1 MCRIAGIIDFNRGI
15 NAETEAALIKMRDSM
30 THGGPDDAGFYISN
44 DRKVAFAHRRLSI
57 IDTSVL
63 GHQPMSNYDKNIY
76 ITYNGEIYNF
86 LELKEELVNKEYK
99 FKSKTDTEVL
109 VYGYEEWGIEKL
121 LSKLKGMFAFVI
133 HDLKNNTLVL
143 AKDRFSIK
151 PLYYYRDKSKFVFAS
166 EVKAMMKS
174 GLIPDEKNKEAIVKF
189 LQLGSVPEPL
199 TTVKNVFSVP
209 AGHYMILNENEL
221 KIKRYWNIENSFYK
235 SLENKGSYESAVSTV
250 SELLKES
257 INLHMI
263 SDVPLGVFLSG
274 GTDSSAIVALAS
286 EARREPLTTLSVIFD
301 EKEYSEAQYARI
313 IAEKYKTNHHELL
326 LKDSDFINEIP
337 KVLNAMDQPTADG
350 VNAYFVSK
358 AAKEIGLT
366 VVLSGI
372 GGDEV
377 FLGYPYY
384 KNTNNLEQFVKLLK
398 ISPTFLRSGF
408 TNLASSVV
416 SLTKGSASEKILY
429 LKNPTHGNAY
439 FLYRGLFSPLQ
450 IRDLLGIGEN
460 EIRSM
465 SSQFN
470 LNNGSNKL
478 SLSESL
484 DLFDFNHYLQNQLL
498 KDADFMGMRHSVE
511 IRVPFLDHKL
521 VEEVISLP
529 LKYRLLNGVN
539 KRLLVD
545 SLGNKLPNS
554 IVNRKKMGF
563 TFPFANWIKKNHKV
577 IRDLSS
583 GNNKFSQKVTDQCWD
598 DFLNGK
604 LHWSRVWGLVVINY
618 VGSN

>member
-1 MCRIAGIIDFNRGI
+1 MCRIAGIIDFNGGI
-15 NAETEAALIKMRDSM
+15 NAETENALVKMRDSM
-30 THGGPDDAGFYISN
+30 IHGGPDDAGLYISN

-57 IDTSVL
+57 IDTSLL
-63 GHQPMSNYDKNIY
+63 GHQPMSNHDKNIW

-86 LELKEELVNKEYK
+86 LELREELINKGYQ

-121 LSKLKGMFAFVI
+121 LFRLRGMFVFVI
-133 HDLKNNTLVL
+133 HDLRNNVLVL

-151 PLYYYRDKSKFVFAS
+151 PLYYYRDKNKFIFAS
-166 EVKAMMKS
+166 EVKAMMRS
-174 GLIPDEKNKEAIVKF
+174 GLIPDEQNKEATVKF
-189 LQLGSVPEPL
+189 LQLGSIPEPL

-209 AGHYMILNENEL
+209 AGHYIVLNENNL
-221 KIKRYWNIENSFYK
+221 KIKQYWNIEDSFHK
-235 SLENKGSYESAVSTV
+235 SLENKCSYEEAISTT
-250 SELLKES
+250 SKLLKES

-286 EARREPLTTLSVIFD
+286 EARKEPLTTLSVIFD
-301 EKEYSEAQYARI
+301 EKEYSEAQYART

-326 LKDSDFINEIP
+326 LKDLDFINEIP
-337 KVLNAMDQPTADG
+337 NILNAMDQPTADG

-384 KNTNNLEQFVKLLK
+384 KNTNNLERLVNFLN
-398 ISPTFLRSGF
+398 ISPGVLRSSF
-408 TNLASSVV
+408 VNLATLV
-416 SLTKGSASEKILY
+416 SLLTKGRSSEKISY
-429 LKNPTHGNAY
+429 LKNPTYGNAY

-450 IRDLLGIGEN
+450 IQDLLGVSEHEAI
-460 EIRSM
+460 SM
-465 SSQFN
+465 CSQFD
-470 LNNGSNKL
+470 LNNGFNKF

-484 DLFDFNHYLQNQLL
+484 DLFDFNHYLRNQIL
-498 KDADFMGMRHSVE
+498 KDVDFMGMRHSVE

-521 VEEVISLP
+521 VEEIISLP
-529 LKYRLLNGVN
+529 LKYRLLNSVN

-545 SLGNKLPNS
+545 SLSNKLPTS
-554 IVNRKKMGF
+554 IVNRQKMGF
-563 TFPFANWIKKNHKV
+563 TFPFANWIKKNHKML
-577 IRDLSS
+577 RDLSF
-583 GNNKFSQKVTDQCWD
+583 GNSNFNQEFVDQSWD

-604 LHWSRVWGLVVINY
+604 LHWSRIWSFIVCCNI
-618 VGSN
+618 